1 MHNITCYIHSIRL
14 IPFRYTKLI
23 ESKSTEEGIILGNI
37 HFHMA
42 SIYRYKRMY
51 KQSECSACSALDHR
65 KLYTGIFI
73 VYICMSKCMPSNS
86 LYWSFVTTIKDDEHP
101 DVAQSMNFLACLR
114 LERNVIDS
122 TTEAMFLEAL
132 RIAEVRLS
140 DWSDTCIH
148 TYIIHA
154 CM

>member
-1 MHNITCYIHSIRL
+1 MIDYTYNFGIVSINFGAISNVCGEWEVKCRYGCNRLPRL

-86 LYWSFVTTIKDDEHP
+86 LY
-101 DVAQSMNFLACLR
+101 
-114 LERNVIDS
+114 
-122 TTEAMFLEAL
+122 
-132 RIAEVRLS
+132 
-140 DWSDTCIH
+140 
-148 TYIIHA
+148 
-154 CM
+154 